1 MRTIQL
7 KERGIGR
14 YSDVSPFPLGNLEI
28 ELNGIPNCSGDFRF
42 VGAINGAQ
50 CVLATVT
57 AAQNRVN
64 VPHNKLTAGKFSCRV
79 IHYMDGK
86 EIAIYKIEDLLIT
99 NVNGDFSAVPEIVEM
114 QKNIVDLQNT
124 LTAEIKTREAA
135 ETQAQ
140 TAKKYADGILHGLL
154 RFAYKDYTQNVYLDG
169 TSDFDGFLQAFEIT
183 LSEEDKA
190 KI

>member
-1 MRTIQL
+1 
-7 KERGIGR
+7 
-14 YSDVSPFPLGNLEI
+14 
-28 ELNGIPNCSGDFRF
+28 
-42 VGAINGAQ
+42 
-50 CVLATVT
+50 
-57 AAQNRVN
+57 
-64 VPHNKLTAGKFSCRV
+64 
-79 IHYMDGK
+79 
-86 EIAIYKIEDLLIT
+86 
-99 NVNGDFSAVPEIVEM
+99 M